1 MNYLVVSK
9 TLAEF
14 VDPNRIAGLDARI
27 STIAV
32 LMEVLT
38 FGLILS
44 FGGVAIKTAVVKARQ
59 TSLADLPI
67 LRVFSSFSKRSRG
80 KSDDAATT
88 TASQLDDDHFTG
100 SNPMSRSGGRAKKNE
115 PPLSSSRLAGIE
127 LSSAFRSSSKH
138 SAPTQANNTPEN
150 RKNRVLSVKSAE
162 CAALPAPPPM
172 AAPPASTSNLPDG
185 WTARST
191 PGGDAYYYNS
201 ATGLT
206 SWKLP
211 GAGVV

>member
-1 MNYLVVSK
+1 MNYLAVSK
-9 TLAEF
+9 TLSEF
-14 VDPNRIAGLDARI
+14 VDPDRIAGLDARI

-59 TSLADLPI
+59 SSLADLRI

-100 SNPMSRSGGRAKKNE
+100 SNPMSKENDPA
-115 PPLSSSRLAGIE
+115 PSSQLAGIE
-127 LSSAFRSSSKH
+127 LSAIRPH
-138 SAPTQANNTPEN
+138 YT
-150 RKNRVLSVKSAE
+150 L
-162 CAALPAPPPM
+162 
-172 AAPPASTSNLPDG
+172 
-185 WTARST
+185 
-191 PGGDAYYYNS
+191 
-201 ATGLT
+201 
-206 SWKLP
+206 
-211 GAGVV
+211 